1 MNHELSSEI
10 EQVEEALARFAEKE
24 HVDVVFGSDK
34 RVRIKEYERFS
45 FPSKHSK
52 KREQLVDKLKE
63 LDKWEEVNQ
72 LDTNALNKIILQ
84 KEWNDPIL
92 SVLEEYA
99 RLETSK
105 RFYLGSI
112 KNKNLI

>member
-45 FPSKHSK
+45 FPSKRSK
-52 KREQLVDKLKE
+52 KRKILVNKLKE
-63 LDKWEEVNQ
+63 LGKWDEVNQ
-72 LDTNALNKIILQ
+72 LDTAALNKIIKNNQWDEELISIL
-84 KEWNDPIL
+84 KEYI
-92 SVLEEYA
+92 SLEK
-99 RLETSK
+99 SK
-105 RFYLGSI
+105 RLYFSSI
-112 KNKNLI
+112 K

>member
-63 LDKWEEVNQ
+63 LGKWEEVNQ